1 MQTGKNTIDSEI
13 FMLKTFPALQTSR
26 LDLIEIKQENLTDI
40 FELFNDA
47 KVTKFYNIATLANVG
62 EAQRIIDWFQS
73 RFLEKSGIR
82 WGIALKGKN
91 KIIGTVGFN
100 NFTKNHRANIGFD
113 LQSSF
118 WNNGYITEALA
129 VILKFGFSQLEI
141 NRIEAEVMQGNIA
154 SEKVLSKLG
163 FKNEGGLRHW
173 LYWNE
178 FHFDMTM
185 FSILRSDV
193 SLVKSVLS

>member
-62 EAQRIIDWFQS
+62 EAQRIIDWFQT
-73 RFLEKSGIR
+73 RFKEKSGIR
-82 WGIALKGKN
+82 WGISLKGNK
-91 KIIGTVGFN
+91 KIIGTIGFN
-100 NFTKNHRANIGFD
+100 NFTKSHRATIGFD
-113 LQSSF
+113 LQSNF
-118 WNNGYITEALA
+118 WNNGFITEALA

-141 NRIEAEVMQGNIA
+141 NRIEAEVMQGNIG

-163 FKNEGGLRHW
+163 FRNEGVLRQW
-173 LYWNE
+173 LYWNGI
-178 FHFDMTM
+178 HFDMTM
-185 FSILRSDV
+185 FSILKSD
-193 SLVKSVLS
+193 LGLIKSV